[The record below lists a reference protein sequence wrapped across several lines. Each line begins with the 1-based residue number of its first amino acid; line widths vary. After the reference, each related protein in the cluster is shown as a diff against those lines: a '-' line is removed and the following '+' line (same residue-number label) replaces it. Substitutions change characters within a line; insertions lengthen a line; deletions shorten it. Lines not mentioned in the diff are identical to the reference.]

1 MTLADDMPP
10 TDCIAVVAEKLGGH
24 SSIILANLPEWGDS
38 PQIRLE
44 KWSVIEQA
52 LLVIKEHAKEGL
64 KARLMGSQSAVNDR
78 EVGSSQQKLPSI
90 QETDIK
96 AIVTGPDGI
105 ERDTSIETLEA
116 EETLSKKVARI
127 GKLKSQAINAG
138 GTIAEGK

>member
-10 TDCIAVVAEKLGGH
+10 TDCIEVVAGKLGEH

-38 PQIRLE
+38 PQTRLE

-78 EVGSSQQKLPSI
+78 EVGSSQQKLP
-90 QETDIK
+90 QTQKKAIK
-96 AIVTGPDGI
+96 ATITGPDGI
-105 ERDTSIETLEA
+105 ERDTSIEQLEA
-116 EETLSKKVARI
+116 VEEAVKKDPRI
-127 GKLKSQAINAG
+127 GKLKSLAVNAG